1 MLLHKIMYSFHTK
14 SFCIVTIWHQT
25 LSYRIF
31 LETVHNVTFS
41 HQIIEEKCLSHGKH
55 KHMAKFLVRESR
67 FYTSDSLIFMY
78 LFHLDLTCSQ
88 MLLNIVYRRIY
99 CFCNQFKFIIY
110 IYKIFTFRHQV
121 LQNKTFRLRTK
132 KYQTP
137 FLFYR
142 FSN

>member
-1 MLLHKIMYSFHTK
+1 MYRFHTK

-41 HQIIEEKCLSHGKH
+41 HQIIEEKCLSLKEL
-55 KHMAKFLVRESR
+55 KAEQHMAKFLVRESR

-78 LFHLDLTCSQ
+78 LFHLNLTCSK

-99 CFCNQFKFIIY
+99 RFRNQFKFIIY

-142 FSN
+142 FWN